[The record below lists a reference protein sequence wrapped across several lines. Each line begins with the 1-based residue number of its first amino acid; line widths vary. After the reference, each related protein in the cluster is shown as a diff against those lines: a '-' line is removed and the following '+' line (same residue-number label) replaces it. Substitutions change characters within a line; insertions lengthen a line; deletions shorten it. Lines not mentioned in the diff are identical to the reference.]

1 MSKEVQARLFAA
13 LTSDIPNPNEK
24 VAGLLQAGGKWLAGN
39 NVRQFA
45 QRGTGLMG
53 GAGLGA
59 VGALGGAAVGAIG
72 AGEGNRMSGAL
83 GGAAI
88 GGTLGGVGGYRAG
101 ASRFTPERWAVAA
114 QTAKISPAV
123 RESMRQLGN
132 NRKDL
137 LNWASKQSSINVAA
151 VKSKLRQL
159 VEQHPEFA
167 DTAMRGIGGAAVGGA
182 IGGGSGMLNGYLAG
196 GDGEDGRT
204 GAIIR
209 KGWEGAKGGATLG
222 AGLNMIAPAFKEQGD
237 DHVRYLRS
245 ALGL

>member
-59 VGALGGAAVGAIG
+59 VGALGGAAVGAMG

-88 GGTLGGVGGYRAG
+88 GGTLGGLGGYHAG
-101 ASRFTPERWAVAA
+101 ASRFTPERWAVASQA
-114 QTAKISPAV
+114 AKSSPAV

-137 LNWASKQSSINVAA
+137 LSWANKQSSINVEAL
-151 VKSKLRQL
+151 KGKLRQL
-159 VEQHPEFA
+159 VLNHPDFA
-167 DTAMRGIGGAAVGGA
+167 DTAMRGIGGAASGGVVGGA
-182 IGGGSGMLNGYLAG
+182 SGALNGYLAG
-196 GDGEDGRT
+196 DDGENGRT
-204 GAIIR
+204 GALIR
-209 KGWEGAKGGATLG
+209 GAWNGAKGGATLG
-222 AGLNMIAPAFKEQGD
+222 AGLSMVAPAFADHGD
-237 DHVRYLRS
+237 RSVQSLR
-245 ALGL
+245 AAIGL